1 MGKLLAE
8 LQIECVNCNEK
19 SIPLVIRGVYFSGKG
34 TTIQECP
41 ICGHMSKL
49 GEKLL
54 PKSKSSKARQYSF
67 PYGRFARELTNYC
80 FSSTNIV
87 LQEWHLLPIPANL
100 PSIFS

>member
-8 LQIECVNCNEK
+8 LQIECANCNEK

-49 GEKLL
+49 GGKSL
-54 PKSKSSKARQYSF
+54 PKSKSSKARRF
-67 PYGRFARELTNYC
+67 PYGRFARELVTA
-80 FSSTNIV
+80 SR
-87 LQEWHLLPIPANL
+87 Q
-100 PSIFS
+100 

>member
-49 GEKLL
+49 GEKSL
-54 PKSKSSKARQYSF
+54 PKSKSSKVRRF
-67 PYGRFARELTNYC
+67 PYGRFARELVTA
-80 FSSTNIV
+80 SR
-87 LQEWHLLPIPANL
+87 Q
-100 PSIFS
+100 

>member
-49 GEKLL
+49 GEKAL
-54 PKSKSSKARQYSF
+54 PKSKSSKARRF
-67 PYGRFARELTNYC
+67 PYGRFARELVTA
-80 FSSTNIV
+80 SR
-87 LQEWHLLPIPANL
+87 Q
-100 PSIFS
+100 